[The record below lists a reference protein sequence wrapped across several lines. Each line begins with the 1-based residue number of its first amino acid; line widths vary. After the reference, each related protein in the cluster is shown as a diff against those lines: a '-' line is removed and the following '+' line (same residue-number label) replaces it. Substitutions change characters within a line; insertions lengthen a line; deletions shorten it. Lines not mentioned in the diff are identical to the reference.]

1 LQFQDKILNI
11 FKLLFRPALVGHF
24 SITYNMIKAKSVF
37 NKIGFNKTFK
47 MAAYKAT
54 EEPATKYKQLDTTI
68 LLSMPKS

>member
-1 LQFQDKILNI
+1 
-11 FKLLFRPALVGHF
+11 
-24 SITYNMIKAKSVF
+24 MIKAKSVF